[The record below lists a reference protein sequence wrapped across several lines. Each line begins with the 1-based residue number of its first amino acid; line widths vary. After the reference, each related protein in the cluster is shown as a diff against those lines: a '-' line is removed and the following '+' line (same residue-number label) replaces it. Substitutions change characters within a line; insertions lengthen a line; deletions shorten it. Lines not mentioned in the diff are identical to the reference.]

1 MSNTQLIVSPRLKN
15 KVDKYVRYVNIVD
28 VLLWRTQDFPDYG
41 ANPTE
46 GASLL
51 FDQIFLKMKLSWGGL
66 PKFVSVDPPLST
78 HLSTQTQSNH
88 KNGKCARYMSI
99 LEFFLNSQ

>member
-41 ANPTE
+41 ANLTDLNFPGNE
-46 GASLL
+46 IELGAAFKNLSL
-51 FDQIFLKMKLSWGGL
+51 
-66 PKFVSVDPPLST
+66 
-78 HLSTQTQSNH
+78 
-88 KNGKCARYMSI
+88 
-99 LEFFLNSQ
+99 